1 MDTSESRGELAIP
14 ITAVQSLLLLRR
26 LFVPKIT
33 PVAHRRVTVNLTT
46 CASQEQPAE
55 KKIVLL
61 LKPVQIVMSFFQKLI
76 VVSTYLGYTIMF
88 TP

>member
-1 MDTSESRGELAIP
+1 MATSESKGELVIP
-14 ITAVQSLLLLRR
+14 IMLVQSLLLLSW
-26 LFVPKIT
+26 LFVPKIGH
-33 PVAHRRVTVNLTT
+33 VEHKRVTVNLMT
-46 CASQEQPAE
+46 CASLEQPVDQ
-55 KKIVLL
+55 KTVLL